1 MRVKV
6 FDGTGRFLL
15 GYGNYDVDVETYVV
29 QMPDGSL
36 RSCPNAEQAPESAPE
51 GAVLRK
57 IPKNPKII
65 MDDGS
70 IRYGCQVW
78 WEKADDVGE
87 MDAVGMVE
95 VGEESVE
102 DPWNMD

>member
-1 MRVKV
+1 MKVKV

-29 QMPDGSL
+29 QMPDGSI
-36 RSCPNAEQAPESAPE
+36 RSCPNAEQAPEAVPE

-57 IPKNPKII
+57 ISKNPKII

-78 WEKADDVGE
+78 WEPVKGDDVAS
-87 MDAVGMVE
+87 AVGMVE

-102 DPWNMD
+102 DPWNLN